1 MLHCGAGTSGG
12 RDGSSAQ
19 EKQQQQQQQF
29 PYLVKDPQ
37 ELHRSHLKL
46 TSAQCIITKNTS
58 DKTSKQ
64 HLQFSQPRPSV
75 LRKGNQ
81 TLPQDLSSQSAQG
94 HWSTPM
100 VCKAEVENNFS
111 VNSSS
116 FEAKSP
122 STDSASVPGP
132 RLGTAEHHHTQH
144 PQEVLESV
152 LCAKGVC
159 AWPDCKKVFKEST
172 HFHKHLRSEHR
183 PGDKTIEQWTKQSD
197 NVKQIE
203 NQLILEKQKLRAM
216 SLHLSSMTSSA
227 ESLQNNPSLSLKQTF
242 SPSGSLQAFE
252 SVTSLQGSGRVPAE
266 MLPSGHLQIPTSQ
279 FIPGLITSIEW
290 YKYTNIRPP
299 FTYASMIRWA
309 ILESPEKQLTLNEIY
324 HWFTRKF
331 SYFRHNTATW
341 KNAVRHNL
349 SLHKCFVRVDGGKG
363 SVWTVDEAEFLRR
376 KGQKLQRD
384 QDVSW
389 MPHYMCCF

>member
-1 MLHCGAGTSGG
+1 
-12 RDGSSAQ
+12 
-19 EKQQQQQQQF
+19 
-29 PYLVKDPQ
+29 
-37 ELHRSHLKL
+37 
-46 TSAQCIITKNTS
+46 
-58 DKTSKQ
+58 KTSKQ

-81 TLPQDLSSQSAQG
+81 TLPQGTTRTLNEALL
-94 HWSTPM
+94 TPIFTYQD
-100 VCKAEVENNFS
+100 VSIFVRFLISLVIHDQNKHVYCLV
-111 VNSSS
+111 
-116 FEAKSP
+116 
-122 STDSASVPGP
+122 D
-132 RLGTAEHHHTQH
+132 R
-144 PQEVLESV
+144 
-152 LCAKGVC
+152 
-159 AWPDCKKVFKEST
+159 
-172 HFHKHLRSEHR
+172 HLRSEHR

-227 ESLQNNPSLSLKQTF
+227 EVSGSYVF
-242 SPSGSLQAFE
+242 PSGSLQAFE

-389 MPHYMCCF
+389 MPHYMCYF